1 MDWIE
6 IRYKTGQ
13 LDKPGPRYCGCD
25 APNRPIET
33 IGNEMLVL
41 FYSKGTQTQNGIS
54 SGFSANIESKKIFL
68 IIIFIIWPIIN

>member
-41 FYSKGTQTQNGIS
+41 FYSTTKGTQNEIS
-54 SGFSANIESKKIFL
+54 SGFSANIESKNMFL
-68 IIIFIIWPIIN
+68 IIICINDL